1 MFTVLNFSAFSNFFF
16 SAIFSNASQSTL
28 VHEQAKMKT
37 LLEEKE
43 EKIAELEKKIE
54 LLIKEVKTDDVTTGK
69 GIIVS
74 EL

>member
-1 MFTVLNFSAFSNFFF
+1 
-16 SAIFSNASQSTL
+16 
-28 VHEQAKMKT
+28 MKT